1 METISVRRAAAE
13 LHCTITYVYQLLWA
27 GRIDGATKVGRQWK
41 IPSEA
46 INKRVSPK
54 LGISDEISNP
64 KSKTKHKTQP
74 RRANGFEP
82 ITESIS

>member
-13 LHCTITYVYQLLWA
+13 LRCTITYVYQLLWA

-46 INKRVSPK
+46 INKRVSLSQAITSTIASPK
-54 LGISDEISNP
+54 LN
-64 KSKTKHKTQP
+64 TKDSAQ
-74 RRANGFEP
+74 RLEVL
-82 ITESIS
+82 

>member
-13 LHCTITYVYQLLWA
+13 LRCTITYVYQLLWA

-46 INKRVSPK
+46 INKRVSSSQAISSTIASPK
-54 LGISDEISNP
+54 VN
-64 KSKTKHKTQP
+64 TKNSAQ
-74 RRANGFEP
+74 RLEVL
-82 ITESIS
+82 

>member
-13 LHCTITYVYQLLWA
+13 LRCTITYVYQLLWA

-46 INKRVSPK
+46 INKRVS
-54 LGISDEISNP
+54 SNQATSEIASPILNT
-64 KSKTKHKTQP
+64 KTRAP
-74 RRANGFEP
+74 RL
-82 ITESIS
+82 ESL

>member
-13 LHCTITYVYQLLWA
+13 LRCTITYVYQLLWA

-46 INKRVSPK
+46 INKRVSSSQAIAATIASPK
-54 LGISDEISNP
+54 LN
-64 KSKTKHKTQP
+64 TKNRAP
-74 RRANGFEP
+74 RL
-82 ITESIS
+82 ESL

>member
-13 LHCTITYVYQLLWA
+13 LRCTITYVYQLLWA

-46 INKRVSPK
+46 INKRVSSSQAIAATIASPK
-54 LGISDEISNP
+54 LS
-64 KSKTKHKTQP
+64 TKN
-74 RRANGFEP
+74 RAP
-82 ITESIS
+82 PLESL